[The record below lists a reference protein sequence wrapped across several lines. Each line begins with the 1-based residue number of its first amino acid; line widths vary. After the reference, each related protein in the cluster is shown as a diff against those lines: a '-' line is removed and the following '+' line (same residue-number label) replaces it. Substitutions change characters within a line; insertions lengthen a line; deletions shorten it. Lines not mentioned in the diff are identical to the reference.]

1 MEWLYNGERGE
12 LWWIRQTGQA
22 ITSSAPD
29 STCGL
34 KNEGGVQEEENAG
47 KERGNNSHI
56 PLHAET
62 MHL

>member
-1 MEWLYNGERGE
+1 MGKEVSRGGSGK
-12 LWWIRQTGQA
+12 WGKA
-22 ITSSAPD
+22 ITCSAAD